1 MPLQPRGKRHGLLP
15 PRCPDSASWAMT
27 EPEKRP
33 DDMILMQLDGVGG
46 IAVIAYQ
53 IACAGIATGKV
64 GQQGCIHFHPV
75 GSTPATA
82 HQIRCHRRDN
92 QHIRAAM
99 SCRPAPEGWEWWAF
113 SYIKSCRSPASLCHA
128 GLHFQLCNIFFQVR
142 HGSGRKLHPSSV
154 FLYCCHP
161 FTWLI
166 RSCSAARAAASSS
179 CRVIHPLRIRHGRN
193 LPVFSCW
200 LLHHPLPAG
209 SPAAH

>member
-1 MPLQPRGKRHGLLP
+1 MRTRSSARALPRVKLGNRAASTLSLGGFHD
-15 PRCPDSASWAMT
+15 RNCP
-27 EPEKRP
+27 
-33 DDMILMQLDGVGG
+33 
-46 IAVIAYQ
+46 
-53 IACAGIATGKV
+53 
-64 GQQGCIHFHPV
+64 
-75 GSTPATA
+75 
-82 HQIRCHRRDN
+82 QIRCHRRDN
-92 QHIRAAM
+92 RHIRAAM

-128 GLHFQLCNIFFQVR
+128 GLHFQLCNIFFRSDTEVAVNSTLR
-142 HGSGRKLHPSSV
+142 PSFCTV
-154 FLYCCHP
+154 ATRLP
-161 FTWLI
+161 VI

>member
-1 MPLQPRGKRHGLLP
+1 MQQQSSSANSFHAASTSRKRHGLLP
-15 PRCPDSASWAMT
+15 PRCPDSASLAMT

-53 IACAGIATGKV
+53 IVCAGIATGKV
-64 GQQGCIHFHPV
+64 GQTGLHPHFHSV
-75 GSTPATA
+75 GSTTATA
-82 HQIRCHRRDN
+82 LQIRCHRRDN
-92 QHIRAAM
+92 RHIRAAM

-154 FLYCCHP
+154 FLVLLPPVY
-161 FTWLI
+161 L
-166 RSCSAARAAASSS
+166 SSGHA
-179 CRVIHPLRIRHGRN
+179 VPHGQRQV
-193 LPVFSCW
+193 LPVASFILS
-200 LLHHPLPAG
+200 G
-209 SPAAH
+209 